1 MKRDIKD
8 FVNLKRRSKYHT
20 VNNLPG
26 FVDVQNANLFVMYVK
41 ARFLIKFEQT
51 KSYVAPIFYL
61 IISSCSMIDLIQLL
75 NLISKSITS
84 PNFLAHYVNCLRLH
98 HQMSSE
104 LMEFTVYVLACIHKI
119 GHNS

>member
-8 FVNLKRRSKYHT
+8 FVSQIRRSKYYA

-26 FVDVQNANLFVMYVK
+26 FLDVQNANLFMMYVK

-51 KSYVAPIFYL
+51 KSYL

-84 PNFLAHYVNCLRLH
+84 PKFLAHVNCLRLH
-98 HQMSSE
+98 HQMRSE
-104 LMEFTVYVLACIHKI
+104 FDGFHSIRLSRCIHKI
-119 GHNS
+119 DHNS